1 MAEDTAREPQG
12 SRFPRSFRG
21 MGTGVSS
28 GCCRLLRSDSPR
40 CGKGYKPNWKECLLD
55 FKSDSTHVDVW
66 PLSERASAHSLSV
79 IHGSI
84 SQELHRGP
92 SQHLSLQRNPPSP
105 DLRREALL
113 K

>member
-1 MAEDTAREPQG
+1 M
-12 SRFPRSFRG
+12 
-21 MGTGVSS
+21 SS
-28 GCCRLLRSDSPR
+28 GCCWLLGSDSPR

-66 PLSERASAHSLSV
+66 PLSEGASAHSLSL
-79 IHGSI
+79 IHGSV
-84 SQELHRGP
+84 SQELHVAQVSICG
-92 SQHLSLQRNPPSP
+92 LQRDPPSP